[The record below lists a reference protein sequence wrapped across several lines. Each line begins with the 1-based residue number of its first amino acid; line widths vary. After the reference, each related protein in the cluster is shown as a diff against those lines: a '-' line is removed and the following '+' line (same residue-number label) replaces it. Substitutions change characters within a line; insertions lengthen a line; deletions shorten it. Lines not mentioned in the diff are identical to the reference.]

1 MKGTRLKYTEFY
13 VVLYGCATWSLTL
26 TEEHR
31 LRVFRN
37 KALRKVFGSK
47 RKETIGGQTILRAA
61 EQPGREV
68 NHSPPS
74 SAEVK
79 NEWSHTSTPIR
90 LHGVDKEYFT
100 LFFTCLQNLF
110 P

>member
-47 RKETIGGQTILRAA
+47 RKETIGGQTILHAA

-68 NHSPPS
+68 NHSP
-74 SAEVK
+74 VK
-79 NEWSHTSTPIR
+79 NEWSYTSTPIR

-100 LFFTCLQNLF
+100 LFLPVFKTYF
-110 P
+110 PK